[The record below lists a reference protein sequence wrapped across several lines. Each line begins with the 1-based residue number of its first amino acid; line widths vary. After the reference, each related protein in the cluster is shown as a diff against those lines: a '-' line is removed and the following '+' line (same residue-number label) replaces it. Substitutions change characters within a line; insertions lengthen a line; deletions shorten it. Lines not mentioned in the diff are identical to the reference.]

1 MNLEILRRLPGGSPL
16 VGGYLAGEPGPLERF
31 GGWYR
36 DPDAFRSRM
45 ESVER
50 RFDREA
56 RARAAR
62 AIRAPHAA
70 GEAGLRRVVEEGGFF
85 VTTGQ
90 QPGLFTGPLY
100 SLYKA
105 ITAIRMAATLEALLE
120 RPVAPLFWVASED
133 HDWAEV
139 DHAHLVD
146 PANELHR
153 VALPGIPGGVA
164 DRPLFRCPFDD
175 GIVEAVDR
183 FVELLPRSDFVEGDI
198 NLIREAWAPGRT
210 MGQAFAHALGSL
222 LGSAGLLFVDAS
234 DPALK
239 EASLPLL
246 LDEAE
251 AGAPREEGLGLVA
264 AHLEASGWSPQ
275 VPILEGGVN
284 LFLEG
289 PAGRERLYREDGG
302 FRLRHSGMRLSMSE
316 LRQRVSDDPGVLSP
330 NVLLRPVVESTVF
343 PVLTYVGGPGETAY
357 WGQLREY
364 FVAHGLEMPVVTPR
378 DGATLVE
385 PKVRKV
391 LDKFGLEADA
401 LSRPPQ
407 EVLAAALRDE
417 IPSPVK
423 QAMGEFRGAVAR
435 SAADLVR
442 AVREIDP
449 TLKGPVESARN
460 QAFMGLEEV
469 ERKVVQA
476 LKRQNEIA
484 VEQLEK
490 AAIHLHPLGRP
501 QERVMN
507 LFYYTSRYG
516 RGVVDALLAEFSPS
530 LEPEASLPLPPPA
543 G

>member
-1 MNLEILRRLPGGSPL
+1 MNLEILRRLPGGAPL
-16 VGGYLAGEPGPLERF
+16 VRGYLAGEPGSLERF

-36 DPDAFRSRM
+36 DPDAFRERALG
-45 ESVER
+45 VDR

-70 GEAGLRRVVEEGGFF
+70 GEALLRRVVEEEGFF

-100 SLYKA
+100 SVYKA
-105 ITAIRMAATLEALLE
+105 LTAIRMASALEALLG

-139 DHAHLVD
+139 DHAHVVD
-146 PANELHR
+146 PANVLHR
-153 VALPGIPGGVA
+153 VALPGIPGGVSH
-164 DRPLFRCPFDD
+164 RPLFRCPFDD

-183 FVELLPRSDFVEGDI
+183 FVELLPRSDFVDADI
-198 NLIREAWAPGRT
+198 NLIREGWAPGRT
-210 MGQAFAHALGSL
+210 MGQAFAHALGAL
-222 LGSAGLLFVDAS
+222 LGPSGLLLVDAS
-234 DPALK
+234 DPTLK

-251 AGAPREEGLGLVA
+251 SGGPREAELGRVA
-264 AHLEASGWSPQ
+264 GGLEASGHPPQ
-275 VPILEGGVN
+275 VPILEGGIN

-289 PAGRERLYREDGG
+289 PAGRERLYREEGG
-302 FRLRHSGMRLSMSE
+302 FRLRHSGARVSLSE
-316 LRQRVSDDPGVLSP
+316 LRQRVADDPGVLSP

-343 PVLTYVGGPGETAY
+343 PVLTYVAGPGEMAY
-357 WGQLREY
+357 WGQIREY
-364 FVAHGLEMPVVTPR
+364 FRAHGLEMPVVTPR
-378 DGATLVE
+378 DGATLLE

-391 LDKFGLEADA
+391 LDKFGLQPDA
-401 LSRPPQ
+401 LARPPQ

-417 IPSPVK
+417 IPSEVK
-423 QAMGEFRGAVAR
+423 QAMGAFRGAVGR
-435 SAADLVR
+435 SAAELIR

-460 QAFMGLEEV
+460 QALMGLEEV

-476 LKRQNEIA
+476 LKRQNDIA

-490 AAIHLHPLGRP
+490 AAVHLHPLGRP

-516 RGVVDALLAEFSPS
+516 RELVDALLAGFSPPGVAS
-530 LEPEASLPLPPPA
+530 PE
-543 G
+543 GR